1 MKFINLSIL
10 SLIFLISSTFSKIVA
25 QSIDSLTVNQQHSV
39 KIFSFTAVGD
49 LINLEKSN
57 DANVVLREVL
67 KGWQKSKNMQIK
79 KYDGE

>member
-39 KIFSFTAVGD
+39 KISALTAVGD

-57 DANVVLREVL
+57 AANVLLREVL
-67 KGWQKSKNMQIK
+67 KGWQQK
-79 KYDGE
+79 